1 MKATA
6 APKVK
11 GVEVRAAVARTV
23 KGAMLVAMAAPM
35 GAVPTAGTTARV
47 ERAVGRPRQR
57 S

>member
-1 MKATA
+1 MRATA
-6 APKVK
+6 EPKVK

-23 KGAMLVAMAAPM
+23 KGVMLVAMVAPM